1 MHYPDAS
8 QNVIFD
14 RTPVEYV
21 AYSQFTAN
29 HGTTDI
35 DDQFV
40 NSLVPIVRNA
50 LKRID
55 ILAFVPITDRWQVS
69 IEDNGI
75 RPVDHDYRAEFDQ
88 LFKQSNRFIVKN
100 VLISCLAATFLSWLN
115 FGDRPK
121 QELKN

>member
-14 RTPVEYV
+14 RTPVDYV

-75 RPVDHDYRAEFDQ
+75 RPVDHDYRAEVDQ
-88 LFKQSNRFIVKN
+88 LFKQSNRLIVKN